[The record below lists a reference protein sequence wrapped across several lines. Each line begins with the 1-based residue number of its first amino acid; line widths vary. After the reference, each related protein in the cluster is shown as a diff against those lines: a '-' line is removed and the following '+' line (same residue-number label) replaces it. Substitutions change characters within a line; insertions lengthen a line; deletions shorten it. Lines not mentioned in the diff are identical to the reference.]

1 MLWGAPG
8 SGNLAMAL
16 ALAQYVHCPHRSGG
30 DSCGV
35 CPSCRQH
42 ENLTYPDLLFSFPTP
57 TAKSGR
63 SSVSDEFYDAWQEFV
78 RQYPLAPWQ
87 RWLELVNAENSQP
100 VIRVDESAEIVRRIT
115 LGNYGESV
123 KILILWLP
131 EKLNPAAAN
140 KLLKI
145 IEEPQPGR
153 MFIMVSDNPS
163 LILPTVYS
171 RLQRI
176 KIETPTVAETAGWL
190 ERQGFDSNTAM
201 QAAEA
206 AQGNQLM
213 AQQMLDPQGEE
224 KEFREM
230 FQEVM
235 RKAWL
240 RDVKSLRAWSEKGAA
255 LKREKIRRMLAYFN
269 RNLRLNYL
277 FALGDD
283 SITPMME
290 ADRHFSERF
299 SPFITGGNVQE
310 IMHEVDRA
318 SRDVAGNVNARIV
331 LFDFAVSLI
340 MLIKKG

>member
-1 MLWGAPG
+1 
-8 SGNLAMAL
+8 MAL

-57 TAKSGR
+57 TAKSGS

-240 RDVKSLRAWSEKGAA
+240 RDVKSLRVWSEKGAA

-318 SRDVAGNVNARIV
+318 SRDVAGNANARIV